1 VFRDREGDQHIS
13 TRKEVNMMKKVAFGI
28 ESLEERIAPWP
39 LGLDALFGGA
49 NNGGCDATNGSQSNG
64 NGSTGTH
71 SNGSNSDAS

>member
-1 VFRDREGDQHIS
+1 MMQDHILFESEG
-13 TRKEVNMMKKVAFGI
+13 
-28 ESLEERIAPWP
+28 LEERIAPWP